1 MGTPLAARL
10 SRFLVGCHPRRWQ
23 QRYAGEL
30 LEVLDQHHP
39 TPRTVLNLWASAVST
54 HLDPAYR
61 TERHSMIRLR
71 RLAPWSA
78 AVAAV
83 LLLPAGCLGIGAWR
97 EEYGSPVPLSHG
109 TYGVAF
115 SPDGRI
121 VATVNPALELWDA
134 ADRAH
139 PKRLAYTHGPLVM
152 PSDPAFSPDGR
163 LLATA
168 GGGSG
173 ILWNVTDPARLAE
186 IAALPGPGGTGA
198 LLFSPD
204 GRILATADN
213 GTVALWNVADP
224 AHATHITTLTGQA
237 GDVTALSFSP
247 DGHLLASASD
257 NGTVTVWDVA
267 DPARVTHTTTPTRQ
281 AGGVSALSFSPDG
294 HLLASASD
302 DGTVVLRNLTG
313 PAAPVT
319 ATLRFTIPPPQF
331 PGMATGPDVALA
343 FSADGHTLTTIA
355 GNTAVTLWNV
365 TDPSAAHRIT
375 TITGSSIGPGEVAF
389 SPGGGTVAGAPA
401 SGDTLALWML
411 P

>member
-1 MGTPLAARL
+1 MGAPLAARL
-10 SRFLVGCHPRRWQ
+10 SRFLVGCHPRRWR

-39 TPRTVLNLWASAVST
+39 TARTVLNLWASAVSA

-61 TERHSMIRLR
+61 TGRHPMTGLR

-78 AVAAV
+78 AAAAV

-97 EEYGSPVPLSHG
+97 EEHGSPVPLSQG

-173 ILWNVTDPARLAE
+173 ILWNVADPARLAE
-186 IAALPGPGGTGA
+186 ITALPGPGGTGA

-204 GRILATADN
+204 GRILATAGN

-257 NGTVTVWDVA
+257 NGTVIV
-267 DPARVTHTTTPTRQ
+267 
-281 AGGVSALSFSPDG
+281 
-294 HLLASASD
+294 
-302 DGTVVLRNLTG
+302 RNLTG
-313 PAAPVT
+313 PAAPAIT
-319 ATLRFTIPPPQF
+319 ATLRFTVPPPRF

-355 GNTAVTLWNV
+355 GNTTVTLWNM
-365 TDPSAAHRIT
+365 TDPSAARRIT

-389 SPGGGTVAGAPA
+389 SPGGRTVAGAAA
-401 SGDTLALWML
+401 SGDTVALWTL